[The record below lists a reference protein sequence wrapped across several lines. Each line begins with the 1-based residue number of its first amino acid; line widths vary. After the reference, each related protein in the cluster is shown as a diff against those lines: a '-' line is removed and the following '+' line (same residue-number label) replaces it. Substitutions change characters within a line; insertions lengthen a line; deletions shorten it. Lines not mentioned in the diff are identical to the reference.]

1 MASRISIRHTDGRR
15 ETRYTHFTSRNR
27 RPRSARRALL
37 VDQCGGLRIRVQ
49 PDKRPARRHRQR
61 AQFTRQ
67 PGELR
72 ERATGAHPA
81 KRPVSRAARGRRL
94 LFQQRDLRTRSRK
107 VPRDLRPDDAS
118 ADHDDAQWVESHEGH
133 PEVAGFRLSRSP
145 RFAAVRSP
153 AAHHRESRRPL
164 APGKQ
169 SID

>member
-1 MASRISIRHTDGRR
+1 MASRISIRRTDGRR
-15 ETRYTHFTSRNR
+15 ETRYTHYASLNR

-72 ERATGAHPA
+72 ELAERAGKSGRVFRRKRATGAHPA

-107 VPRDLRPDDAS
+107 MPRDRRADDAS
-118 ADHDDAQWVESHEGH
+118 ADHDDAQRVESHE
-133 PEVAGFRLSRSP
+133 
-145 RFAAVRSP
+145 
-153 AAHHRESRRPL
+153 
-164 APGKQ
+164 
-169 SID
+169 